1 MITPSFSIT
10 ATERVLPK
18 LTLDFTTAVLDSRV
32 TFTRTTGASNPATY
46 VNSNGYITTATNDQP
61 RFDYDPVT
69 LICKGLLI
77 EEARTNNL
85 NYDSLYSNSYWAKSS
100 TGTTWQGTGLLPV
113 ITDNYGVAPDGTN
126 TASRLQFNLNGGT
139 TSTDRSGISTF
150 ALTLPIA
157 TYTSSIYVKP
167 LDATTDAQ
175 LLSSLIGF
183 WAAGGSAA
191 SSISEVGNGWKR
203 ITRTITSTETSGT
216 FRIQIIGGAST
227 PNTMDLLLW
236 GAQLEAG
243 AFATSYIPTTTTALT
258 RNADVATMTG
268 TNFSDWFNAS
278 EGTFYTSSDTYQTSS
293 TRGVLGVGDN
303 TKAFGAA
310 EAMYVTYASNRLGWV
325 AIDGGVT
332 QAALTPVVTQ
342 SPNVFG
348 ACVFGYKQDS
358 FACATNGSAA
368 LTDTSGTIPTPVGL
382 SIGGLSQAWSGATTY
397 LNGHVAKVM
406 YWPQRLTNNEVQAF
420 SK

>member
-1 MITPSFSIT
+1 MIAPSFSIT

-18 LTLDFTTAVLDSRV
+18 LALDFTTAVLDSRV

-175 LLSSLIGF
+175 LLSSLIGL
-183 WAAGGSAA
+183 WTAGGSAA

-203 ITRTITSTETSGT
+203 ITRTITSTGTSGT
-216 FRIQIIGGAST
+216 FRIQLVGGGST

-236 GAQLEAG
+236 GAQLETG

-278 EGTFYTSSDTYQTSS
+278 EGTFSCAFDLVGAGSFQEFVSANTDGNNFISINASNTNVLRQT
-293 TRGVLGVGDN
+293 VLNG
-303 TKAFGAA
+303 GAA
-310 EAMYVTYASNRLGWV
+310 QVSSLTSGTMSV
-325 AIDGGVT
+325 GGVYSAS
-332 QAALTPVVTQ
+332 AA
-342 SPNVFG
+342 
-348 ACVFGYKQDS
+348 YKLDS
-358 FACATNGSAA
+358 FAVARDGGTVVFDAGGTLPTCSNLSLGARTGTTNVM
-368 LTDTSGTIPTPVGL
+368 SGHLKKVNFWPMRL
-382 SIGGLSQAWSGATTY
+382 SNA
-397 LNGHVAKVM
+397 
-406 YWPQRLTNNEVQAF
+406 EVQAF
-420 SK
+420 SKG